1 MTKIEKN
8 KCEKLINQAIQ
19 ELIGANELYED
30 DKKENKDSKV
40 ATMQIRLAD
49 NKRGYAEG
57 MYDVLLAIGYK
68 SKKLNE
74 FSRLYNQKIKDSDK

>member
-30 DKKENKDSKV
+30 DKKENKDSKI

-57 MYDVLLAIGYK
+57 MYNALVTVGYK
-68 SKKLNE
+68 SEKLNKFE
-74 FSRLYNQKIKDSDK
+74 QLLTGKIKDLDK

>member
-30 DKKENKDSKV
+30 DKKKNKDSKI

-57 MYDVLLAIGYK
+57 MYNALATVGYK
-68 SKKLNE
+68 SEKLDK
-74 FSRLYNQKIKDSDK
+74 FTQLLTGKIKNLDK

>member
-30 DKKENKDSKV
+30 DKEKNKDSKI
-40 ATMQIRLAD
+40 ATIQIRLAD

-57 MYDVLLAIGYK
+57 MYNALVAVGYK
-68 SKKLNE
+68 SEKLDK
-74 FSRLYNQKIKDSDK
+74 FTQLLTGKIKNLDK